1 LLLRQWS
8 DAGLADAHFAH
19 RTENRRWDAP
29 MEQDEME
36 RVVGNLDRR
45 IDQIGQILPTLAT
58 KHDLPAVIDRAVEP
72 LATKAEVRDAKMELR
87 AAFDKAVEPLA
98 TTAELRETQAELRAA
113 LTECEHRLR
122 THFDAGFE
130 SLRDDIRLIADGLAM
145 LSRKVDQNH
154 SEARANIAGLDRRL
168 MRVRVAQARS

>member
-1 LLLRQWS
+1 
-8 DAGLADAHFAH
+8 
-19 RTENRRWDAP
+19 

-45 IDQIGQILPTLAT
+45 IDQIGQMLPTLAT

-72 LATKAEVRDAKMELR
+72 LATKAEVRDAKM
-87 AAFDKAVEPLA
+87 
-98 TTAELRETQAELRAA
+98 ELRAA